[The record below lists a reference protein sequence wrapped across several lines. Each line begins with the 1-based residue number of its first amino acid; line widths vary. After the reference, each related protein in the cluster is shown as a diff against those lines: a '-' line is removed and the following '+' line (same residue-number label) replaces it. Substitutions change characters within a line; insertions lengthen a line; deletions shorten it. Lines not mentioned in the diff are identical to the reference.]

1 MITEAIIAKVNEA
14 KFFAVISDEIQDA
27 ASIAQITFVLRYV
40 HKEEDSYV
48 AREFC

>member
-1 MITEAIIAKVNEA
+1 MNEA

-27 ASIAQITFVLRYV
+27 ASIAQITFALRYV

-48 AREFC
+48 ERVLLNLKSNIVK